1 MRKKFASIITISF
14 LLLIFTLP
22 VFANNNNKI
31 IVKLNGEILDFD
43 VEPFLK
49 NGISYV
55 PMRKI
60 VESLGGTV
68 VWNEDRALV
77 DVGRGNKKILIDT
90 RTHEIYVDGSK
101 LDLEDSFLIKDGRIL
116 LPLRLISESF
126 GYKVAWQSK
135 KTEEFMDLIHIY
147 RNSAGG
153 KLVNGNREVS
163 IFMEEEEVLKNLGQ
177 PSRKDRAIDGGTWY
191 IYNSS
196 GDSYRDHIQLRIKDG
211 RLVEI
216 ETNAETWVLDNIYKN
231 GESSPVNI
239 NDELN
244 KVYRDYGFTAT
255 IHKDYRG
262 KNFLINLSELNLSK
276 NYRNKVDL
284 DHLEALE
291 NRFFDYTNV
300 VRINSGI
307 QALEKHEDLKKLAKE
322 HSLDMAS
329 KSYFSHRDF
338 KGQSFETRFFANT
351 RMNKGGEN
359 IANCSYLPGQAVL
372 ALYNSEGHRNNI
384 LGDFKYLGV
393 GVAVNIKDN
402 YKTYYTQ
409 NFGQ

>member
-22 VFANNNNKI
+22 VFANNNKI

-338 KGQSFETRFFANT
+338 KGQSFESRFFANT